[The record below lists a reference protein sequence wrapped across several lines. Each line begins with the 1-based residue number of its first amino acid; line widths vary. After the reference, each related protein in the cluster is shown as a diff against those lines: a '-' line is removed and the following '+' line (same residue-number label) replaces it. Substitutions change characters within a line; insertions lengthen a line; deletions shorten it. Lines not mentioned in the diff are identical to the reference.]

1 MRCGRDPHTSVLPTV
16 GFSRYPAYQAWR
28 RHAVDRI
35 IVQFLSGG
43 RAGHTEVYP
52 VTRFSSLYLGRD
64 PKCDLRVDAERD
76 AMVSRSHAVIE
87 WIDDDEGRRQYTLT
101 DLLSSNGTYLNGER
115 IHGTVNLSSGD
126 QVRLGVKGPEFVLT
140 VERPEP
146 NLQAVITQ
154 SMQVDDRLRTPLPR
168 SRPMTDRSD
177 GNATVIGGSLAGL
190 TQTQEP
196 LDAAHGR
203 AKKLV

>member
-1 MRCGRDPHTSVLPTV
+1 
-16 GFSRYPAYQAWR
+16 
-28 RHAVDRI
+28 VDRI

-87 WIDDDEGRRQYTLT
+87 WVDDDDGNRQYTLT
-101 DLLSSNGTYLNGER
+101 DLLSSNGTYVNGER
-115 IHGTVNLSSGD
+115 IHGTVNLGSGD
-126 QVRLGVKGPEFVLT
+126 QVRLGVKGPELVLT

-146 NLQAVITQ
+146 NLNPVVTK
-154 SMQVDDRLRTPLPR
+154 SMRADDLLRTPPPR
-168 SRPMTDRSD
+168 NHANFEPSE
-177 GNATVIGGSLAGL
+177 GHATVRRPTLSG
-190 TQTQEP
+190 TNEKP
-196 LDAAHGR
+196 
-203 AKKLV
+203 

>member
-1 MRCGRDPHTSVLPTV
+1 
-16 GFSRYPAYQAWR
+16 
-28 RHAVDRI
+28 VDRI

-87 WIDDDEGRRQYTLT
+87 WVDDDDGNRQYTLT
-101 DLLSSNGTYLNGER
+101 DLLSSNGTYVNGER
-115 IHGTVNLSSGD
+115 IHGTVSLVSGD
-126 QVRLGVKGPEFVLT
+126 QVRLGIKGPELVLT

-146 NLQAVITQ
+146 NMNPVVTK
-154 SMQVDDRLRTPLPR
+154 SMRADDLLRTPPPR
-168 SRPMTDRSD
+168 NRMTAEPS
-177 GNATVIGGSLAGL
+177 GGQATVRRPTPSGES
-190 TQTQEP
+190 
-196 LDAAHGR
+196 
-203 AKKLV
+203 

>member
-1 MRCGRDPHTSVLPTV
+1 
-16 GFSRYPAYQAWR
+16 
-28 RHAVDRI
+28 VDRI

-87 WIDDDEGRRQYTLT
+87 WVDDDQGQRQYTLT

-115 IHGTVNLSSGD
+115 IHGTVNLNSGD
-126 QVRLGVKGPEFVLT
+126 RVRLGVKGPEFVLT

-154 SMQVDDRLRTPLPR
+154 SMQADDLLRTPPPR
-168 SRPMTDRSD
+168 NRPAPERLD
-177 GNATVIGGSLAGL
+177 GNATVTGGTLAGL
-190 TQTQEP
+190 VPTQDP
-196 LDAAHGR
+196 
-203 AKKLV
+203 AKALERQAK

>member
-1 MRCGRDPHTSVLPTV
+1 
-16 GFSRYPAYQAWR
+16 
-28 RHAVDRI
+28 VDRI

-87 WIDDDEGRRQYTLT
+87 WVDDEDGGRHYTLT

-115 IHGTVNLSSGD
+115 IHGTVGLSSGD
-126 QVRLGVKGPEFVLT
+126 TVRMGAKGPEFVLT

-146 NLQAVITQ
+146 NLQPVVTQ
-154 SMQVDDRLRTPLPR
+154 SMQVDDLLRTPPPHNR
-168 SRPMTDRSD
+168 APAQRRD
-177 GNATVIGGSLAGL
+177 GDATVIGGRPAELERTPDSSD
-190 TQTQEP
+190 P
-196 LDAAHGR
+196 LPW
-203 AKKLV
+203 KP